1 LNNIAILEGQQLIL
15 KVLKDLN
22 CSPHII
28 EHSKAVS
35 KKARALSQRFEV
47 DLKLIEMGSILHDVG
62 RSKTNNISHGIVGA
76 DILKKLGF
84 SQEIVNITEKH
95 IGAGIPKEEAVLLG
109 LPFRDFLPLT
119 MEEKIVAHA
128 DNLIH
133 GTKEIEI
140 DFVIDKWKMNL
151 GNYKPS
157 LERLIKLHQEI
168 VGNYG

>member
-1 LNNIAILEGQQLIL
+1 MSLR
-15 KVLKDLN
+15 VLKDLS

-35 KKARALSQRFEV
+35 KKALSLSQRFDV
-47 DLKLIEMGSILHDVG
+47 DFKLIKMGSILHDVG
-62 RSKTNNISHGIVGA
+62 RSKTNDISHGIVGA

-84 SQEIVNITEKH
+84 PPEIVNITERH

-109 LPFRDFLPLT
+109 LPFQDFLPLT

-133 GTKEIEI
+133 GTREVEL
-140 DFVIDKWKMNL
+140 DFVIRKWKNNL
-151 GNYKPS
+151 GDHNPS
-157 LERLIKLHQEI
+157 LERLKKLHQEI
-168 VGNYG
+168 LGDDGQ